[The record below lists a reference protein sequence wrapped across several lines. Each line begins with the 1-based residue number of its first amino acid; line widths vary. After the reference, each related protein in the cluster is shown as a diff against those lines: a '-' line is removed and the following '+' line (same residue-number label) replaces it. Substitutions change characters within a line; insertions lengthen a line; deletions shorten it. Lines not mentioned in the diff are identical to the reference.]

1 VAAGEFVCLVGPSD
15 CGKSTLL
22 SLIAGLDSPT
32 HGTIRAD
39 GRRVSGPGTDR
50 VLLSQDAALFPWL
63 DVQRNVPVHMTPMTR
78 DDVEKMVKGGIER
91 VKQFC
96 ADHVAK
102 GDYFP
107 GCPVQVR

>member
-1 VAAGEFVCLVGPSD
+1 VRKHVPLAVA
-15 CGKSTLL
+15 T
-22 SLIAGLDSPT
+22 
-32 HGTIRAD
+32 
-39 GRRVSGPGTDR
+39 
-50 VLLSQDAALFPWL
+50 
-63 DVQRNVPVHMTPMTR
+63 
-78 DDVEKMVKGGIER
+78 KMVNGGTVR